1 MFFVTIQC
9 FIIGTIKLQNN
20 ANDQRIKICFRC
32 KLEDQTITAICL
44 NCKKA
49 LYCNRKCM
57 KKNKRI
63 HNLLCRFHLDKHH
76 AIKAV
81 MDGMKD
87 NYDYYQE
94 QTEKANARKE
104 KDRVTIS

>member
-9 FIIGTIKLQNN
+9 LILGVIKLQIN
-20 ANDQRIKICFRC
+20 ANENRSKVCFRC
-32 KLEDQTITAICL
+32 KLEDATITAICL

-57 KKNKRI
+57 KKNQDI
-63 HNLLCRFHLDKHH
+63 HTFICRFHVEKNQ
-76 AIKAV
+76 AIKTIMAT
-81 MDGMKD
+81 MRE

-94 QTEKANARKE
+94 QSEKASLRKK
-104 KDRVTIS
+104 KDTMAIS